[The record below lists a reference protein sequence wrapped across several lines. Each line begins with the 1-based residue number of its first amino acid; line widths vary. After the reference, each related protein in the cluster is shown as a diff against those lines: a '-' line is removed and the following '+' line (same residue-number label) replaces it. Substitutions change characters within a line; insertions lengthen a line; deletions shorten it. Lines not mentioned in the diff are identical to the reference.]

1 VIREDIHETADKAQ
15 IESVQAFEGRYLN
28 SPDTFEIE
36 EFRGRSFQRIQN
48 YYLWNVFSTHKGKV
62 DHQKWGQ
69 CSVQIDFLTD
79 KKAEISLIYEDSII
93 HSRKI
98 RGKFE
103 DGYFYKR
110 PAFVIVPLFPL
121 AFGYNT
127 GRYRL
132 GLSEG
137 TNLIIE
143 ESWNVWAFAFIAGS
157 DTKAQTYAK
166 FIRQ

>member
-1 VIREDIHETADKAQ
+1 MIREGIHETADKAQ
-15 IESVQAFEGRYLN
+15 INSFEAFEGRYHNL
-28 SPDTFEIE
+28 PDTFEIE
-36 EFRGRSFQRIQN
+36 EFRGRTFYGKEN

-93 HSRKI
+93 QSRKI

-103 DGYFYKR
+103 NGYFHKR
-110 PAFVIVPLFPL
+110 PAFLIIPLFPL

-127 GRYRL
+127 DATDL
-132 GLSEG
+132 DSVKM
-137 TNLIIE
+137 TI
-143 ESWNVWAFAFIAGS
+143 
-157 DTKAQTYAK
+157 
-166 FIRQ
+166 